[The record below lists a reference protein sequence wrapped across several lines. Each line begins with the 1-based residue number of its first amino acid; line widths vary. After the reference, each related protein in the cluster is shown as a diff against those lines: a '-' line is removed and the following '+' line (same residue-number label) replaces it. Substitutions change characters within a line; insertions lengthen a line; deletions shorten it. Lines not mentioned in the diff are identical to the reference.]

1 MYNFNPYLFNL
12 MQSGFKSWPLYTI
25 ILSLGQLLGFSVF
38 QLVLLDSV
46 EENSDMNYFVTGSMY
61 IAGTL
66 FFWSLYRKFPSI
78 VVLTTPFVLYTLS
91 FVLLLLRSSVPG
103 LPMHIRFVM
112 DRIALWLYSFTSA
125 SGAFY
130 FVLNFG

>member
-1 MYNFNPYLFNL
+1 MYNLNPYLFNL
-12 MQSGFKSWPLYTI
+12 MQAGFNSWPLYTL
-25 ILSLGQLLGFSVF
+25 ILSFGQLLGFSVF
-38 QLVLLDSV
+38 QLVLLDSD
-46 EENSDMNYFVTGSMY
+46 EENPSMNYFITGSVY
-61 IAGTL
+61 ILGTL

-91 FVLLLLRSSVPG
+91 FILLLLRSSIPG
-103 LPMHIRFVM
+103 LSLQIRFIM
-112 DRIALWLYSFTSA
+112 DRVALWLYSFTSA